1 MADLDRLLVGTS
13 NNCHRSSGT
22 SNLLANDSALF
33 SFRKVLDA
41 PCNLLSRLTHFV
53 FASHGTHFNF
63 CHQNECYGSQILQK
77 RPFRNLLVGMPKHCL
92 GNPQIFISHRSQKSL
107 INPLNRFTF
116 PAGVEY
122 YARFDSVLFTPKM
135 SAIASYGNFSRSLVL
150 KSLVLANFRYK
161 FEA

>member
-1 MADLDRLLVGTS
+1 MRSYICRKGLLIAG
-13 NNCHRSSGT
+13 CMK
-22 SNLLANDSALF
+22 
-33 SFRKVLDA
+33 FRTVLDA

-92 GNPQIFISHRSQKSL
+92 GNPQIFICHRSQKSL

-122 YARFDSVLFTPKM
+122 YAHNQQIANLHLEPLHALLGRARAQIPKTVRFVTV
-135 SAIASYGNFSRSLVL
+135 RSEQVR
-150 KSLVLANFRYK
+150 SQRAEAQA
-161 FEA
+161 FEFHP